1 MPFLSRIE
9 LDAQLETR
17 RETMITILEVRF
29 GEVAPE
35 LIEVINAIKNM
46 PVLKQL
52 YRQAIAIPSIKEFQ
66 QVLQQALSSE
76 TLPIYIPREKIA
88 EFCQR
93 HHIRKLSLFG
103 SVLREDFRPDSDID
117 FLVEFEPGKTPSF
130 FELFRMET
138 ELSQMLEGRKIDLRT
153 PNELSPYF
161 RDRVMASALVQYGD

>member
-1 MPFLSRIE
+1 M
-9 LDAQLETR
+9 
-17 RETMITILEVRF
+17 REI
-29 GEVAPE
+29 
-35 LIEVINAIKNM
+35 
-46 PVLKQL
+46 PVD
-52 YRQAIAIPSIKEFQ
+52 IPG
-66 QVLQQALSSE
+66 
-76 TLPIYIPREKIA
+76 EKIA

-117 FLVEFEPGKTPSF
+117 FLVEFEPGKTPGF
-130 FELFRMET
+130 FGMFRMET